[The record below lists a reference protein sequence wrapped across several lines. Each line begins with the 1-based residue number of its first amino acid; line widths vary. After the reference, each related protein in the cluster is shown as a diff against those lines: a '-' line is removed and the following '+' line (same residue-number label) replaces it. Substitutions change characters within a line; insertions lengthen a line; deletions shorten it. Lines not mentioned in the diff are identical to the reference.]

1 MLSVLEAWAS
11 HGMHIVAGKVQGLCC
26 KRMDPRARTGA
37 RSTLLGC
44 DVAMKVLNEMYCLG
58 AYVYSSIRPSGAAA
72 EVLGSREHPCASD
85 LTTCLKHNGRL
96 EHASPAPTTFHL
108 VCQEMDSGMALT
120 RRKPMDLHLALVQH
134 HLNYT
139 LVLACGHIA
148 A

>member
-1 MLSVLEAWAS
+1 
-11 HGMHIVAGKVQGLCC
+11 
-26 KRMDPRARTGA
+26 
-37 RSTLLGC
+37 
-44 DVAMKVLNEMYCLG
+44 MKVLNEMYCLG

-134 HLNYT
+134 PLNDP
-139 LVLACGHIA
+139 LLLACGHIA